1 MNNFLNSTLLDLK
14 KIVESN
20 LFKKILIISGKKSYF
35 SSGVNKLLDK
45 ALIKK
50 ESYLFLKKNTYPEI
64 NELIKII
71 NYIKKIKPDLIIAAG
86 GGSVIDY
93 AKIANITN
101 IEKNLKKKIIT
112 SNYGKIKKFCKLLAL
127 PTTAGSGAEVTSNAV
142 IYIGK
147 IKFSVESE
155 LLKPDFFVVAP
166 ELIVNSRKK
175 LKASAGFDAIS
186 QAIESIISKKS
197 TKKSVD
203 FALKSLKISL
213 KYYLEHLNNPTMNN
227 SYKMCLAANF
237 SGRAISIS
245 KTTAP
250 HALSY
255 PFTSHFGI
263 SHGHAVS
270 LTLNDFLNFNFKNI
284 NVSEC
289 NFDLKNRYKKL
300 FNVSKTSN
308 INDFN
313 SLIKQIK
320 SKAKLESNF
329 SKLGINIKEN
339 LPKILSGVNEQRLS
353 NNPIKIRKEDIK
365 NILLKKIIY

>member
-1 MNNFLNSTLLDLK
+1 MGNFTSSTILDLK
-14 KIVESN
+14 KIIVNSF
-20 LFKKILIISGKKSYF
+20 FKRILVISGKKSYL

-45 ALIKK
+45 VLKKK
-50 ESYLFLKKNTYPEI
+50 ENYLFLKQNPYPEI
-64 NELIKII
+64 NELNQII

-93 AKIANITN
+93 AKIANIIH
-101 IEKNLKKKIIT
+101 IEKDLKKKIIT

-155 LLKPDFFVVAP
+155 LLKPDFFIIAP
-166 ELIVNSRKK
+166 ELIFNSKKK

-197 TKKSVD
+197 TKESVD

-213 KYYLEHLNNPTMNN
+213 KYYLEHLKKPTMDN

-270 LTLNDFLNFNFKNI
+270 LTLNDFLSFNFRNI
-284 NVSEC
+284 NISEC

-308 INDFN
+308 IEDLN
-313 SLIKQIK
+313 SLIKKIK
-320 SKAKLESNF
+320 FKANLENNF
-329 SKLGINIKEN
+329 SKLGINIKES

-353 NNPIKIRKEDIK
+353 NNPVKIGKEDIK
-365 NILLKKIIY
+365 NILLKNNL